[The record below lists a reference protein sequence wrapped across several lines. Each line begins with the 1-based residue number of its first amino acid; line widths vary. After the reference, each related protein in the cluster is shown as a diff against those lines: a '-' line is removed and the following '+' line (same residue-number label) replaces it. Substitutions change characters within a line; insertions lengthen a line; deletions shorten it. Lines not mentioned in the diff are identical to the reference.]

1 MIDTQLDAGYENVLR
16 MIRYVG
22 EHMLRPAGLAA
33 DRRGTPS
40 DIART
45 VYHTM
50 GIHDLSATDSQ
61 DRPYNLQ
68 EDGRPLLEL
77 L

>member
-1 MIDTQLDAGYENVLR
+1 
-16 MIRYVG
+16 
-22 EHMLRPAGLAA
+22 
-33 DRRGTPS
+33 
-40 DIART
+40 
-45 VYHTM
+45 M
-50 GIHDLSATDSQ
+50 GIHDLTATDSQ